1 MHIAFRVDASV
12 LIGSG
17 HVMRCLTLAD
27 ALRNRGA
34 ECHFICRQH
43 TGDML
48 DFVQRRGYRAV
59 ALPAGNDTCR
69 PAAEPCHA
77 SWLGV
82 DWGTDADQTLQS
94 LGPEVVDWLVVDHY
108 ALNYQWEQALRPH
121 VHRIMVIDDL
131 ADRSH
136 DCDLLLD
143 QNFGRTENDYADV
156 LVRSAPMLLGP
167 KYSLLRPE
175 FVAARGRRRDG
186 EVRRVLVF
194 FGGVD
199 AANQTG
205 RVIALLPRALSP
217 HVAVD
222 VVIGAAHPHRAG
234 IEAACLHAGYGC
246 HVQTDRMA
254 ELMAAADLAIGAGGT
269 TVWERACVGLP
280 ALVWPVAEN
289 QRAQVATAA
298 DAGLLHAP
306 LQVGDDDEAL
316 LRQIAALCD
325 SPHLLRA
332 LSTAGAATVD
342 GAGAARVCRAL
353 GCTGVTMRPAVA
365 ADGDRL
371 FAWRNREAVRRVS
384 RNRDPIARPAHDAW
398 LADTL
403 GRADRRLLVGERDG
417 QALGVVRFDLAG
429 DEAEVSIYLTPGE
442 HGAGAGGDLLAAAER
457 WLALERPAGVC
468 NIRAEVVGDNASSRH
483 MFLSAG
489 YLPDAARFFKRMLPD
504 D

>member
-1 MHIAFRVDASV
+1 MRIAFRTDASPQ
-12 LIGSG
+12 IGTG
-17 HVMRCLTLAD
+17 HLARCQTLAD
-27 ALRNRGA
+27 ALAKRGA
-34 ECHFICRQH
+34 QVRFVCRH
-43 TGDML
+43 LTDG
-48 DFVQRRGYRAV
+48 
-59 ALPAGNDTCR
+59 
-69 PAAEPCHA
+69 AAERLRAAGHEVMRIDGAGEPDELPHA
-77 SWLGV
+77 AWLG
-82 DWGTDADQTLQS
+82 GAQAEDAARTCAALA
-94 LGPEVVDWLVVDHY
+94 GFAPDWLIVDHY
-108 ALNYQWEQALRPH
+108 ALDARWERALRARVP
-121 VHRIMVIDDL
+121 RIMVIDDL
-131 ADRSH
+131 ADRDH
-136 DCDLLLD
+136 ACDLLLD
-143 QNFGRTENDYADV
+143 QNLHVDMAARYVSRVPAAA
-156 LVRSAPMLLGP
+156 RRLLGP
-167 KYSLLRPE
+167 RYALLRPE
-175 FVAARGRRRDG
+175 FTAVRGRRRNG
-186 EVRRVLVF
+186 GVRRVLVF

-205 RVIALLPRALSP
+205 RVIALLPRVLSAR
-217 HVAVD
+217 VAVD

-234 IEAACLHAGYGC
+234 IEAACAQAGYGC
-246 HVQTDRMA
+246 HVQTGRMA

-269 TVWERACVGLP
+269 AVWERACVGLP
-280 ALVWPVAEN
+280 ALVWPVADN
-289 QRAQVATAA
+289 QREQVATAA

-316 LRQIAALCD
+316 LRQIAVLCD
-325 SPHLLRA
+325 SPHLLHA
-332 LSTAGAATVD
+332 LSAAGAATVD

-365 ADGDRL
+365 ADGGRL

-384 RNRDPIARPAHDAW
+384 RNRDPIPRPAHDAW

-403 GRADRRLLVGERDG
+403 GRADRRLLVGERNG

-429 DEAEVSIYLTPGE
+429 DEAEVSIYLAPGE

-489 YLPDAARFFKRMLPD
+489 YLPDAARFLKRMLPD